1 LHSGTEN
8 INVKDKQGFIALN
21 LRVEFKYLSHRQT
34 KKNPLIERL
43 AGFLH
48 SGTENI
54 NVKDKQGFIALNLR
68 VEFKYLSHRQ
78 IKKNPYSH
86 IC

>member
-1 LHSGTEN
+1 VVESTGLEN
-8 INVKDKQGFIALN
+8 QQGFIAL
-21 LRVEFKYLSHRQT
+21 LEFKSLSHRQI

-54 NVKDKQGFIALNLR
+54 NVFLLSGIYVFWFALKDHHQIHLVRIAEATSN
-68 VEFKYLSHRQ
+68 
-78 IKKNPYSH
+78 
-86 IC
+86 

>member
-1 LHSGTEN
+1 
-8 INVKDKQGFIALN
+8 
-21 LRVEFKYLSHRQT
+21 
-34 KKNPLIERL
+34 
-43 AGFLH
+43 LH